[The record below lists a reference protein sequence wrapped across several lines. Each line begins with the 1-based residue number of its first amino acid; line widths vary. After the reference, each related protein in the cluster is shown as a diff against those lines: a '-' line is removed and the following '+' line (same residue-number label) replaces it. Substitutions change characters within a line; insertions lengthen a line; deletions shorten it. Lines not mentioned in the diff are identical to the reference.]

1 MLDYLS
7 AGVNGGTVL
16 EVVAVLVPARVLLW
30 IILTVSVLDKRSA

>member
-7 AGVNGGTVL
+7 ARLNGGTVL
-16 EVVAVLVPARVLLW
+16 EVAAVLVPARVLLW